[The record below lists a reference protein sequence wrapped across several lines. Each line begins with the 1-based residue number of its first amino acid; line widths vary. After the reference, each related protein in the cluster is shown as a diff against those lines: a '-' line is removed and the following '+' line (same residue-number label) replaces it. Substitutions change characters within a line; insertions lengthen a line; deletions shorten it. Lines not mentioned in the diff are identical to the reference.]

1 MAKKKPTR
9 KAVPSKPPKG
19 RGGGGAK
26 KKSFACD
33 TMDSETEKIRQLRSR
48 IAELEGHVAEL
59 AMGSEGLKVELQL
72 EKMRTAELTKGRT
85 EMEDALRRARK
96 FPDDMHAMSDFLH
109 RAPSFWH
116 FHTLLEV
123 MLQRLST
130 RTKLRDDEQKD
141 AALKALAEMARK
153 FRMTPS
159 KDRAAWL
166 DSALKEPA
174 FLEVWNRLPPKR
186 TRGGTGDLRSP
197 QVVFTFVELTMLQF
211 ERSHASHILGPS
223 RAEMYSK
230 PNEYLEAFM
239 PYAKAEWEEGGREG
253 VEGLWKE
260 KGYKLRANNG
270 NAAQLKQSFGLFK
283 PEIEENV
290 RRNLKK
296 WRGAYPP

>member
-1 MAKKKPTR
+1 MEKKKPTR

-19 RGGGGAK
+19 TGGGGAK

-59 AMGSEGLKVELQL
+59 AMGCEGLKVDLQL

-85 EMEDALRRARK
+85 EMEDALRLARK
-96 FPDDMHAMSDFLH
+96 FPDDMYAMDNFLR

-123 MLQRLST
+123 MLQRLTPRT
-130 RTKLRDDEQKD
+130 RRRDDEQKN
-141 AALKALAEMARK
+141 AALKALAEMAQK
-153 FRMTPS
+153 FRMTPR

-174 FLEVWNRLPPKR
+174 FMEVWNRMPPKR
-186 TRGGTGDLRSP
+186 TRGGSGDLRSP

-211 ERSHASHILGPS
+211 ERSHASQLLGTS

-230 PNEYLEAFM
+230 PDEYLEAFI
-239 PYAKAEWEEGGREG
+239 PYAKEEWEDGGREA
-253 VEGLWKE
+253 VEGYWKKE
-260 KGYKLRANNG
+260 GYKLRANSG

-283 PEIEENV
+283 DEIEENV